1 MIKPQEKYLYFFKI
15 IVTLFFTHKHI
26 SIPTSAHIAMIDTLI
41 LGIINFFTSALAGI
55 TGLGGGTILLGLM
68 PMFLPASAIIPVHGS
83 AQLASNVSRIWFGR
97 HQIDLTYVRPF
108 AIGAVAGV
116 VVFGTAVKFIQLE
129 LIPLFIAIYILL
141 TQWSKTVNRLLKSF
155 ESFYLIG
162 FLQTGIGLF
171 VGAPGPLHMPLL
183 MKKYEDNDVIVTTG
197 SLMMTLVHIFKL
209 VIYVILG
216 FQFLAYWQVI
226 VFMAISASFGSWAGV
241 KLRHKI
247 PMTWL
252 KTALPYILTVIALKI
267 IYDNAVKFG
276 WVAF

>member
-1 MIKPQEKYLYFFKI
+1 MSNEF
-15 IVTLFFTHKHI
+15 
-26 SIPTSAHIAMIDTLI
+26 I

-68 PMFLPASAIIPVHGS
+68 PMFLTASAIIPVHGS

-97 HQIDLTYVRPF
+97 HQMDFTYVRPF
-108 AIGAVAGV
+108 AVGAVAGML
-116 VVFGTAVKFIQLE
+116 VFGTVVRFIHLE

-141 TQWSKTVNRLLKSF
+141 TQWSKTINHLLKSF
-155 ESFYLIG
+155 ENFYLIG

-183 MKKYEDNDVIVTTG
+183 MKKYADNDVIVTTG
-197 SLMMTLVHIFKL
+197 SLMMTTVHVFKL
-209 VIYVILG
+209 AIYAILE
-216 FQFLAYWQVI
+216 FQFLAYWQGHLL
-226 VFMAISASFGSWAGV
+226 MAISASLGSWAGV

-247 PMTWL
+247 PMAWL
-252 KTALPYILTVIALKI
+252 KTALPYILTIIALKI

-276 WVAF
+276 WLGAMF